1 MVGNEKVNNLV
12 THKVDGYGGIPENMG
27 SRLRKQAAE
36 IILVSFSNG
45 EHGGSDGDNI
55 RRRRERRFIG
65 GLRDKEGVC

>member
-1 MVGNEKVNNLV
+1 
-12 THKVDGYGGIPENMG
+12 MG

-55 RRRRERRFIG
+55 RRKRERRFIG
-65 GLRDKEGVC
+65 GLRDKEGVR